1 MHSKQTEYQQQ
12 DKVQSKYSG
21 QTYQGVHKYTQN
33 QLDYACISG
42 IPSIV
47 NILVCILIHL
57 EKESSIKVNEILL

>member
-33 QLDYACISG
+33 KLGYACITG

-47 NILVCILIHL
+47 NILMCFLIHL
-57 EKESSIKVNEILL
+57 ENM